1 MLTNTALT
9 LDMVSPTAAASLE
22 PLEQLLWAAGDSLR
36 LAVLQVLGQ
45 SSFGV
50 LELCEICDM
59 RQPAMSHHLK
69 VLAEAELVERRREG
83 NAIWYSRRLPS
94 DELHQALLDRI
105 DEVAPT
111 AAVAERLAQVQAR
124 RAEQSRAW
132 FEQYADEGDAE
143 LIAAYEDYAPLALDM
158 ALRALSQRDVTAGA
172 AQPQAELAIEIG
184 PGDGAFLQALAPYF
198 TRLVGYENV
207 AAQLARAERRLAAE
221 NIGHATLVLGEW
233 PAAAP
238 DEAEADL
245 VVLNMVLHHMPAPA
259 DSLRAAARRLQPGGT
274 LLVTELC
281 RHEEHRAYETCGDLW
296 LGFEEQQLLAWAKR
310 AGLEQNE
317 VQYLAQRNGFQV
329 QVRTFQRSGEK

>member
-1 MLTNTALT
+1 MSLTQAIAHP
-9 LDMVSPTAAASLE
+9 SESRAPTLE

-36 LAVLQVLGQ
+36 LSVLQVLGQ

-69 VLAEAELVERRREG
+69 VLAEAGLVERRREG
-83 NAIWYSRRLPS
+83 NAIWYSRSLAS
-94 DELHQALLDRI
+94 DALHQALLDRI
-105 DEVAPT
+105 DEVPPDGELAG
-111 AAVAERLAQVQAR
+111 RLALVQAR
-124 RAEQSRAW
+124 RAEHSRVW
-132 FEQYADEGDAE
+132 FERYAGEAGQEE
-143 LIAAYEDYAPLALDM
+143 LIAAYEDYADLALEL
-158 ALRALSQRDVTAGA
+158 ALRRVPEG
-172 AQPQAELAIEIG
+172 ELAIEIG
-184 PGDGAFLQALAPYF
+184 PGDGAFMQALSGRF
-198 TRLVGYENV
+198 RRLIGYEN
-207 AAQLARAERRLAAE
+207 APAQLARAERQLADAKVQ
-221 NIGHATLVLGEW
+221 NATLILGEW

-259 DSLRAAARRLQPGGT
+259 DSLRAAARRLKPGGT

-281 RHEEHRAYETCGDLW
+281 RHEEHRAHDTCGDLW
-296 LGFEEQQLLAWAKR
+296 LGFEEQELLAWAKR

-329 QVRTFQRSGEK
+329 QVRTFERSGEK

>member
-1 MLTNTALT
+1 MSLTQAIAHPSA
-9 LDMVSPTAAASLE
+9 DRAPSLE

-36 LAVLQVLGQ
+36 LSVLQVLGQ

-69 VLAEAELVERRREG
+69 VLAEAGLVERRREG
-83 NAIWYSRRLPS
+83 NAIWYSRRLAS
-94 DELHQALLDRI
+94 DALHQALLDRI
-105 DEVAPT
+105 DEVPPDGELAG
-111 AAVAERLAQVQAR
+111 RLARVQAR
-124 RAEQSRAW
+124 RAEQSRVW
-132 FEQYADEGDAE
+132 FERYAGEAGQEE
-143 LIAAYEDYAPLALDM
+143 LIAAYEDYADLALEL
-158 ALRALSQRDVTAGA
+158 ALRSVPEG
-172 AQPQAELAIEIG
+172 ELAIEIG
-184 PGDGAFLQALAPYF
+184 PGDGAFMQALSGRF
-198 TRLVGYENV
+198 RRLIGYEN
-207 AAQLARAERRLAAE
+207 APAQLARAERQLADAKVQ
-221 NIGHATLVLGEW
+221 NATLILGEW

-259 DSLRAAARRLQPGGT
+259 DSLRAAARRLKPGGT

-281 RHEEHRAYETCGDLW
+281 RHEEHRAHDTCGDLW
-296 LGFEEQQLLAWAKR
+296 LGFEEQELLAWAKR

-329 QVRTFQRSGEK
+329 QVRTFERSGEK

>member
-1 MLTNTALT
+1 MSLTQAIAHPSA
-9 LDMVSPTAAASLE
+9 DRAPSLE

-36 LAVLQVLGQ
+36 LSVLQVLGQ

-69 VLAEAELVERRREG
+69 VLAEAGLVERRREG
-83 NAIWYSRRLPS
+83 NAIWYSRSLAS
-94 DELHQALLDRI
+94 DALHQALLDRI
-105 DEVAPT
+105 DEVSPDGELAG
-111 AAVAERLAQVQAR
+111 RLAQVQAR
-124 RAEQSRAW
+124 RAEHSRVW
-132 FEQYADEGDAE
+132 FERYAGEAGQEE
-143 LIAAYEDYAPLALDM
+143 LIAAYEDYADLALEL
-158 ALRALSQRDVTAGA
+158 ALRSVPEG
-172 AQPQAELAIEIG
+172 ELAIEIG
-184 PGDGAFLQALAPYF
+184 PGDGAFMQALSGRF
-198 TRLVGYENV
+198 RRLIGYEN
-207 AAQLARAERRLAAE
+207 APAQLARAERQLADAKVQ
-221 NIGHATLVLGEW
+221 NATLILGEW

-259 DSLRAAARRLQPGGT
+259 DSLRAAARRLKPGGT

-281 RHEEHRAYETCGDLW
+281 RHEEHRAHDTCGDLW
-296 LGFEEQQLLAWAKR
+296 LGFEEQELLAWAKR

-329 QVRTFQRSGEK
+329 QVRTFERSGEK

>member
-1 MLTNTALT
+1 MSLTQAIAHPPADLA
-9 LDMVSPTAAASLE
+9 PSLE

-36 LAVLQVLGQ
+36 LSVLQVLGQ

-69 VLAEAELVERRREG
+69 VLAEAGLVERRREG
-83 NAIWYSRRLPS
+83 NAIWYSRSLAS
-94 DELHQALLDRI
+94 DALHQALLDRI
-105 DEVAPT
+105 DEVPPDGELAG
-111 AAVAERLAQVQAR
+111 RLAQVQAR
-124 RAEQSRAW
+124 RAEHSRVW
-132 FEQYADEGDAE
+132 FERYAGEAGQEE
-143 LIAAYEDYAPLALDM
+143 LIAAYEDYADLALEL
-158 ALRALSQRDVTAGA
+158 ALRSVPEG
-172 AQPQAELAIEIG
+172 ELAIEIG
-184 PGDGAFLQALAPYF
+184 PGDGAFMQALSGRF
-198 TRLVGYENV
+198 RRLIGYEN
-207 AAQLARAERRLAAE
+207 APAQLARAERQLADAKVQ
-221 NIGHATLVLGEW
+221 NATLILGEW

-259 DSLRAAARRLQPGGT
+259 DSLRAAARRLKPGGT

-281 RHEEHRAYETCGDLW
+281 RHEEHRAHDTCGDLW
-296 LGFEEQQLLAWAKR
+296 LGFEEQELLAWAKR

-329 QVRTFQRSGEK
+329 QVRTFERSGEK

>member
-1 MLTNTALT
+1 MSLTQAIAHPPEDLA
-9 LDMVSPTAAASLE
+9 PTLE

-36 LAVLQVLGQ
+36 LSVLQVLGQ

-69 VLAEAELVERRREG
+69 MLAEAGLVERRREG
-83 NAIWYSRRLPS
+83 NAIWYSRSLAS
-94 DELHQALLDRI
+94 DALHQALLDRI
-105 DEVAPT
+105 DEVPPDGELAG
-111 AAVAERLAQVQAR
+111 RLSQVQAR
-124 RAEQSRAW
+124 RAEHSRVW
-132 FEQYADEGDAE
+132 FERYAGEAGQEE
-143 LIAAYEDYAPLALDM
+143 LIAAYEDYADLALEL
-158 ALRALSQRDVTAGA
+158 ALRSVPEG
-172 AQPQAELAIEIG
+172 ELAIEIG
-184 PGDGAFLQALAPYF
+184 PGDGAFMQALSGRF
-198 TRLVGYENV
+198 RRLIGYEN
-207 AAQLARAERRLAAE
+207 APAQLARAERQLADAKVQ
-221 NIGHATLVLGEW
+221 NATLILGEW

-259 DSLRAAARRLQPGGT
+259 DSLRAAARRLKPGGT

-281 RHEEHRAYETCGDLW
+281 RHEEHRAHDTCGDLW
-296 LGFEEQQLLAWAKR
+296 LGFEEQELLAWAKR

-329 QVRTFQRSGEK
+329 QVRTFERSGEK

>member
-1 MLTNTALT
+1 MSLTQAIAHPSA
-9 LDMVSPTAAASLE
+9 DRAPSLE

-36 LAVLQVLGQ
+36 LSVLQVLGQ

-69 VLAEAELVERRREG
+69 VLAEAGLVERRREG
-83 NAIWYSRRLPS
+83 NAIWYSRSLAS
-94 DELHQALLDRI
+94 DALHQALLDRI
-105 DEVAPT
+105 DEVPPDGELAG
-111 AAVAERLAQVQAR
+111 RLAQVQAR
-124 RAEQSRAW
+124 RAEHSRVW
-132 FEQYADEGDAE
+132 FERYAGEAGQEE
-143 LIAAYEDYAPLALDM
+143 LIAAYEDYADLALDL
-158 ALRALSQRDVTAGA
+158 ALRSVPEG
-172 AQPQAELAIEIG
+172 ELAIEIG
-184 PGDGAFLQALAPYF
+184 PGDGAFMQALSGRF
-198 TRLVGYENV
+198 RRLIGYEN
-207 AAQLARAERRLAAE
+207 APAQLARAERQLADAKVQ
-221 NIGHATLVLGEW
+221 NATLILGEW

-259 DSLRAAARRLQPGGT
+259 DSLRAAARRLKPGGI

-281 RHEEHRAYETCGDLW
+281 RHEEHRAHDTCGDLW
-296 LGFEEQQLLAWAKR
+296 LGFEEQELLAWAKR

-329 QVRTFQRSGEK
+329 QVRTFERSGEK

>member
-1 MLTNTALT
+1 MSLTQAIAHPSA
-9 LDMVSPTAAASLE
+9 DRAPSLE

-36 LAVLQVLGQ
+36 LSVLQVLGQ

-69 VLAEAELVERRREG
+69 VLAEAGLVERRREG
-83 NAIWYSRRLPS
+83 NAIWYSRRLAS
-94 DELHQALLDRI
+94 DALHQALLDRI
-105 DEVAPT
+105 DEVPPDGELAG
-111 AAVAERLAQVQAR
+111 RLAQVQAR
-124 RAEQSRAW
+124 RAEQSRVW
-132 FEQYADEGDAE
+132 FERYAGEAGQEE
-143 LIAAYEDYAPLALDM
+143 LIAAYEDYAALALEL
-158 ALRALSQRDVTAGA
+158 ALRSVPEG
-172 AQPQAELAIEIG
+172 ELAIEIG
-184 PGDGAFLQALAPYF
+184 PGDGAFMQALSGRF
-198 TRLVGYENV
+198 RRLIGYEN
-207 AAQLARAERRLAAE
+207 APAQLARAERQLADAKVQ
-221 NIGHATLVLGEW
+221 NATLILGEW

-259 DSLRAAARRLQPGGT
+259 DSLRAAARRLKPGGT

-281 RHEEHRAYETCGDLW
+281 RHEEHRAHDTCGDLW
-296 LGFEEQQLLAWAKR
+296 LGFEEQELLAWAKR

-329 QVRTFQRSGEK
+329 QVRTFERSGEK

>member
-1 MLTNTALT
+1 MSLTQAIAHPSA
-9 LDMVSPTAAASLE
+9 DRAPSLE

-36 LAVLQVLGQ
+36 LSVLQVLGQ

-69 VLAEAELVERRREG
+69 VLAEAGLVERRREG
-83 NAIWYSRRLPS
+83 NAIWYSRSLAS
-94 DELHQALLDRI
+94 DALHQALLDRI
-105 DEVAPT
+105 DEVPPDGELAG
-111 AAVAERLAQVQAR
+111 RLAQVQAR
-124 RAEQSRAW
+124 RAEHSRVW
-132 FEQYADEGDAE
+132 FERYAGEAGQEE
-143 LIAAYEDYAPLALDM
+143 LIAAYEDYADLALEL
-158 ALRALSQRDVTAGA
+158 ALRSVPEG
-172 AQPQAELAIEIG
+172 ELAIEIG
-184 PGDGAFLQALAPYF
+184 PGDGAFMQALSGRF
-198 TRLVGYENV
+198 RRLIGYEN
-207 AAQLARAERRLAAE
+207 APAQLARAERQLADAKVQ
-221 NIGHATLVLGEW
+221 NATLILGEW

-259 DSLRAAARRLQPGGT
+259 DSLRAAARRLKPGGT

-281 RHEEHRAYETCGDLW
+281 RHEEHRAHDTCGDLW
-296 LGFEEQQLLAWAKR
+296 LGFEEQELLAWAKR

-329 QVRTFQRSGEK
+329 QVRTFERSGEK

>member
-1 MLTNTALT
+1 MSLTQAIAHPSA
-9 LDMVSPTAAASLE
+9 DRAPTLE

-36 LAVLQVLGQ
+36 LSVLQVLGQ

-69 VLAEAELVERRREG
+69 VLAEAGLVERRREG
-83 NAIWYSRRLPS
+83 NAIWYSRSLAS
-94 DELHQALLDRI
+94 DALHQALLDRI
-105 DEVAPT
+105 DEVPPDGELAG
-111 AAVAERLAQVQAR
+111 RLAQVQAR
-124 RAEQSRAW
+124 RAEHSRVW
-132 FEQYADEGDAE
+132 FERYAGEAGQEE
-143 LIAAYEDYAPLALDM
+143 LIAAYEDYADLALEL
-158 ALRALSQRDVTAGA
+158 ALRSVPEG
-172 AQPQAELAIEIG
+172 ELAIEIG
-184 PGDGAFLQALAPYF
+184 PGDGAFMQALSGRF
-198 TRLVGYENV
+198 RRLIGYEN
-207 AAQLARAERRLAAE
+207 APAQLARAERQLADAKVQ
-221 NIGHATLVLGEW
+221 NATLILGEW

-259 DSLRAAARRLQPGGT
+259 DSLRAAARRLKPGGT

-281 RHEEHRAYETCGDLW
+281 RHEEHRAHDTCGDLW
-296 LGFEEQQLLAWAKR
+296 LGFEEQELLAWAKR

-329 QVRTFQRSGEK
+329 QVRTFERSGEK

>member
-1 MLTNTALT
+1 MSLTQAIAHLSA
-9 LDMVSPTAAASLE
+9 DRAPTLE

-36 LAVLQVLGQ
+36 LSVLQVLGQ

-69 VLAEAELVERRREG
+69 VLAEAGLVERRREG
-83 NAIWYSRRLPS
+83 NAIWYSRSLAS
-94 DELHQALLDRI
+94 DALHQALLDRI
-105 DEVAPT
+105 DEVPPDGELAG
-111 AAVAERLAQVQAR
+111 RLAQVQAR
-124 RAEQSRAW
+124 RAEHSRVW
-132 FEQYADEGDAE
+132 FERYAGEAGQEE
-143 LIAAYEDYAPLALDM
+143 LIAAYEDYADLALEL
-158 ALRALSQRDVTAGA
+158 ALRSVSEG
-172 AQPQAELAIEIG
+172 ELAIEIG
-184 PGDGAFLQALAPYF
+184 PGDGAFMQALSGRF
-198 TRLVGYENV
+198 RRLIGYEN
-207 AAQLARAERRLAAE
+207 APAQLARAERQLADAKVQ
-221 NIGHATLVLGEW
+221 NATLILGEW

-259 DSLRAAARRLQPGGT
+259 DSLRAAARRLKPGGI

-281 RHEEHRAYETCGDLW
+281 RHEEHRAHDTCGDLW
-296 LGFEEQQLLAWAKR
+296 LGFEEQELLAWAKR

-329 QVRTFQRSGEK
+329 QVRTFERSGEK

>member
-1 MLTNTALT
+1 MSPNTALT
-9 LDMVSPTAAASLE
+9 TDMTTSAPVPSLE

-69 VLAEAELVERRREG
+69 VLAEAQLVERRREG
-83 NAIWYSRRLPS
+83 NAMWYSRRLPS
-94 DELHQALLDRI
+94 EELHQLLLDRI
-105 DEVAPT
+105 DEVPPT
-111 AAVAERLAQVQAR
+111 VEVAERLARVQAR
-124 RAEQSRAW
+124 RAEQSRIW
-132 FEQYADEGDAE
+132 FERHADDGDAE

-158 ALRALSQRDVTAGA
+158 ALRALAQRDTASQGA
-172 AQPQAELAIEIG
+172 QQAELAIEIG
-184 PGDGAFLQALAPYF
+184 PGDGAFIQALAPYF
-198 TRLVGYENV
+198 ARLMGYENV
-207 AAQLARAERRLAAE
+207 AAQLARAERHLAAQQIT
-221 NIGHATLVLGEW
+221 NATLVLGEW

-238 DEAEADL
+238 DKAEADL

-281 RHEEHRAYETCGDLW
+281 RHEEHGAHETCGDLW

-329 QVRTFQRSGEK
+329 QVHTFQRSGEK

>member
-1 MLTNTALT
+1 MSLTQAI
-9 LDMVSPTAAASLE
+9 VYPPAPSLE

-36 LAVLQVLGQ
+36 LSVLQVLGQ

-69 VLAEAELVERRREG
+69 VLAEAGLVERRREG
-83 NAIWYSRRLPS
+83 NAIWYSRRLAS
-94 DELHQALLDRI
+94 DALHQALLDRI
-105 DEVAPT
+105 DEVPPDGELAG
-111 AAVAERLAQVQAR
+111 RLAQVQAR
-124 RAEQSRAW
+124 RAEQSRVW
-132 FEQYADEGDAE
+132 FERYAGEAGQEE
-143 LIAAYEDYAPLALDM
+143 LIAAYEDYAALALEL
-158 ALRALSQRDVTAGA
+158 ALRSVPEG
-172 AQPQAELAIEIG
+172 ELAIEIG
-184 PGDGAFLQALAPYF
+184 PGDGAFMQALSGRF
-198 TRLVGYENV
+198 RRLIGYEN
-207 AAQLARAERRLAAE
+207 APAQLARAERQLADAKVQ
-221 NIGHATLVLGEW
+221 NATLILGEW

-259 DSLRAAARRLQPGGT
+259 DSLRAAARRLKPGGI

-281 RHEEHRAYETCGDLW
+281 RHEEHRAHDTCGDLW
-296 LGFEEQQLLAWAKR
+296 LGFEEQELLVWAKR

-329 QVRTFQRSGEK
+329 QVRTFERSGEK

>member
-1 MLTNTALT
+1 MSLTQAIAHPSA
-9 LDMVSPTAAASLE
+9 DRAPSLE

-36 LAVLQVLGQ
+36 LSVLQVLGQ

-69 VLAEAELVERRREG
+69 VLAEAGLVERRREG
-83 NAIWYSRRLPS
+83 NAIWYSRSLAS
-94 DELHQALLDRI
+94 DALHQALLDRI
-105 DEVAPT
+105 DEVPPDGELAG
-111 AAVAERLAQVQAR
+111 RLAQVQAR
-124 RAEQSRAW
+124 RAEHSRVW
-132 FEQYADEGDAE
+132 FERYAGEAGQEE
-143 LIAAYEDYAPLALDM
+143 LIAAYEDYADLALEL
-158 ALRALSQRDVTAGA
+158 ALRSVPEG
-172 AQPQAELAIEIG
+172 ELAIEIG
-184 PGDGAFLQALAPYF
+184 PGDGAFMQALSGRF
-198 TRLVGYENV
+198 RRLIGYEN
-207 AAQLARAERRLAAE
+207 APAQLARAERQLADAKVQ
-221 NIGHATLVLGEW
+221 NATLILGEW

-259 DSLRAAARRLQPGGT
+259 DSLRAAARRLKPGGI

-281 RHEEHRAYETCGDLW
+281 RHEEHRAHDTCGDLW
-296 LGFEEQQLLAWAKR
+296 LGFEEQELLAWAKR

-329 QVRTFQRSGEK
+329 QVRTFERSGEK

>member
-1 MLTNTALT
+1 MSLTQAIAHPSA
-9 LDMVSPTAAASLE
+9 DRAPSLE

-36 LAVLQVLGQ
+36 LSVLQVLGQ

-69 VLAEAELVERRREG
+69 VLAEAGLVERRREG
-83 NAIWYSRRLPS
+83 NAIWYSRRLAS
-94 DELHQALLDRI
+94 DDLHQALLDRI
-105 DEVAPT
+105 DEVPPDGELAG
-111 AAVAERLAQVQAR
+111 RLAQVQAR
-124 RAEQSRAW
+124 RAEHSRVW
-132 FEQYADEGDAE
+132 FERHADEGDE
-143 LIAAYEDYAPLALDM
+143 DLITAYEDYAPLALDL
-158 ALRALSQRDVTAGA
+158 ALRSVPEG
-172 AQPQAELAIEIG
+172 ELAIEIG
-184 PGDGAFLQALAPYF
+184 PGDGAFLQALSGHFERVIGYDNAP
-198 TRLVGYENV
+198 TRLALAER
-207 AAQLARAERRLAAE
+207 QLAAAKVQ
-221 NIGHATLVLGEW
+221 NATLILGEW

-259 DSLRAAARRLQPGGT
+259 DSLRAAARRLKPGGT

-281 RHEEHRAYETCGDLW
+281 RHEEHRAHDTCGDLW
-296 LGFEEQQLLAWAKR
+296 LGFEEQELLAWAKR

-329 QVRTFQRSGEK
+329 QVRTFERSGEK

>member
-1 MLTNTALT
+1 MSLTQAIAHPSA
-9 LDMVSPTAAASLE
+9 DRAPSLE

-36 LAVLQVLGQ
+36 LSVLQVLGQ

-69 VLAEAELVERRREG
+69 VLAEAGLVERRREG
-83 NAIWYSRRLPS
+83 NAIWYSRSLAS
-94 DELHQALLDRI
+94 DALHQALLDRI
-105 DEVAPT
+105 DEVPPDGELAG
-111 AAVAERLAQVQAR
+111 RLAQVQAR
-124 RAEQSRAW
+124 RAEHSRVW
-132 FEQYADEGDAE
+132 FERYAGEAGQEE
-143 LIAAYEDYAPLALDM
+143 LIAAYEDYADLALEL
-158 ALRALSQRDVTAGA
+158 ALRSVPEG
-172 AQPQAELAIEIG
+172 ELAIEIG
-184 PGDGAFLQALAPYF
+184 PGDGAFMQALSGRF
-198 TRLVGYENV
+198 RRLIGYEN
-207 AAQLARAERRLAAE
+207 APAQLARAERQLADAKVQ
-221 NIGHATLVLGEW
+221 NATLILGEW

-259 DSLRAAARRLQPGGT
+259 DSLRAAARRLKPGGT

-281 RHEEHRAYETCGDLW
+281 RHEEHRAHDTCGDLW
-296 LGFEEQQLLAWAKR
+296 LGFEEQELLAWTKR

-329 QVRTFQRSGEK
+329 QVRTFARSGEK

>member
-1 MLTNTALT
+1 MSLTQAIAHPPEGLA
-9 LDMVSPTAAASLE
+9 PSLA

-36 LAVLQVLGQ
+36 LSVLQVLGQ

-69 VLAEAELVERRREG
+69 VLAEAGLVERRREG
-83 NAIWYSRRLPS
+83 NAIWYSRSLAS
-94 DELHQALLDRI
+94 DALHQALLDRV
-105 DEVAPT
+105 DEVPPDGELAG
-111 AAVAERLAQVQAR
+111 RLAQVQAR
-124 RAEQSRAW
+124 RAEHSRVW
-132 FEQYADEGDAE
+132 FERYAGEAGQEE
-143 LIAAYEDYAPLALDM
+143 LIAAYEDYADLALEL
-158 ALRALSQRDVTAGA
+158 ALRSVPEG
-172 AQPQAELAIEIG
+172 ELAIEIG
-184 PGDGAFLQALAPYF
+184 PGDGAFMQALSGRF
-198 TRLVGYENV
+198 RRLIGYEN
-207 AAQLARAERRLAAE
+207 APAQLARAERQLADAKVQ
-221 NIGHATLVLGEW
+221 NATLILGEW

-259 DSLRAAARRLQPGGT
+259 DSLRAAARRLKPGGI

-281 RHEEHRAYETCGDLW
+281 RHEEHRAHDTCGDLW
-296 LGFEEQQLLAWAKR
+296 LGFEEQELLAWAKR

-329 QVRTFQRSGEK
+329 QVRTFERSGEK

>member
-1 MLTNTALT
+1 MSLTQAIAHPSA
-9 LDMVSPTAAASLE
+9 DRAPSLE

-36 LAVLQVLGQ
+36 LSVLQVLGQ

-69 VLAEAELVERRREG
+69 VLAEAGLVERRREG
-83 NAIWYSRRLPS
+83 NAIWYSRRLAS
-94 DELHQALLDRI
+94 DDLHQALLDRI
-105 DEVAPT
+105 DEVPPDGELAG
-111 AAVAERLAQVQAR
+111 RLAQVQAR
-124 RAEQSRAW
+124 RAEHSRVW
-132 FEQYADEGDAE
+132 FERYAGEAGQEE
-143 LIAAYEDYAPLALDM
+143 LIAAYEDYADLALEL
-158 ALRALSQRDVTAGA
+158 ALRSVPGG
-172 AQPQAELAIEIG
+172 ELAIEIG
-184 PGDGAFLQALAPYF
+184 PGDGAFMQALSGRF
-198 TRLVGYENV
+198 RRLIGYEN
-207 AAQLARAERRLAAE
+207 APAQLARAERQLADAKVQ
-221 NIGHATLVLGEW
+221 NATLILGEW

-259 DSLRAAARRLQPGGT
+259 DSLRAAARRLKPGGT

-281 RHEEHRAYETCGDLW
+281 RHEEHRAHDTCGDLW
-296 LGFEEQQLLAWAKR
+296 LGFEEQELLAWAKR

-329 QVRTFQRSGEK
+329 QVRTFERSGEK

>member
-1 MLTNTALT
+1 MSLTQAIAHPSA
-9 LDMVSPTAAASLE
+9 DRAPSLE

-36 LAVLQVLGQ
+36 LSVLQVLGQ

-69 VLAEAELVERRREG
+69 VLAEAGLVERRREG
-83 NAIWYSRRLPS
+83 NAIWYSRSLAS
-94 DELHQALLDRI
+94 DALHQALLDRI
-105 DEVAPT
+105 DEVPPDGELAG
-111 AAVAERLAQVQAR
+111 RLAQVQAR
-124 RAEQSRAW
+124 RAEQSRVW
-132 FEQYADEGDAE
+132 FERYAGEADQEE
-143 LIAAYEDYAPLALDM
+143 LIAAYEDYADLALEL
-158 ALRALSQRDVTAGA
+158 ALRSVPEG
-172 AQPQAELAIEIG
+172 ELAIEIG
-184 PGDGAFLQALAPYF
+184 PGDGAFMQALSGRF
-198 TRLVGYENV
+198 RRLIGYEN
-207 AAQLARAERRLAAE
+207 APAQLARAERQLADAKVQ
-221 NIGHATLVLGEW
+221 NATLILGEW

-259 DSLRAAARRLQPGGT
+259 DSLRAAARRLKPGGT

-281 RHEEHRAYETCGDLW
+281 RHEEHRAHDTCGDLW
-296 LGFEEQQLLAWAKR
+296 LGFEEQELLAWAKR

-329 QVRTFQRSGEK
+329 QVRTFERSGEK

>member
-1 MLTNTALT
+1 MSLIQAIAYPSA
-9 LDMVSPTAAASLE
+9 DRAPSLE

-36 LAVLQVLGQ
+36 LSVLQVLGQ

-69 VLAEAELVERRREG
+69 VLAEAGLVERRREG
-83 NAIWYSRRLPS
+83 NAIWYSRSLAS
-94 DELHQALLDRI
+94 DALHQALLDRI
-105 DEVAPT
+105 DEVPPDGELAG
-111 AAVAERLAQVQAR
+111 RLAQVQAR
-124 RAEQSRAW
+124 RAEHSRVW
-132 FEQYADEGDAE
+132 FERYAGEAGQEE
-143 LIAAYEDYAPLALDM
+143 LIAAYEDYADLALEL
-158 ALRALSQRDVTAGA
+158 ALRSVPEG
-172 AQPQAELAIEIG
+172 ELAIEIG
-184 PGDGAFLQALAPYF
+184 PGDGAFMQALSGRF
-198 TRLVGYENV
+198 RRLIGYEN
-207 AAQLARAERRLAAE
+207 APAQLARAERQLADAKVQ
-221 NIGHATLVLGEW
+221 NATLILGEW

-259 DSLRAAARRLQPGGT
+259 DSLRAAARRLKPGGI

-281 RHEEHRAYETCGDLW
+281 RHEEHRAHDTCGDLW
-296 LGFEEQQLLAWAKR
+296 LGFEEQELLAWAKR

-329 QVRTFQRSGEK
+329 QVRTFERSGEK

>member
-1 MLTNTALT
+1 MSLTQAIAHPPADLA
-9 LDMVSPTAAASLE
+9 PSLE

-36 LAVLQVLGQ
+36 LSVLQVLGQ

-69 VLAEAELVERRREG
+69 VLAEAGLVERRREG
-83 NAIWYSRRLPS
+83 NAIWYSRSLAS
-94 DELHQALLDRI
+94 DALHQALLDRI
-105 DEVAPT
+105 DEVPPNGELAG
-111 AAVAERLAQVQAR
+111 RLAQVQAR
-124 RAEQSRAW
+124 RAEHSRVW
-132 FEQYADEGDAE
+132 FERYAGEAGQEE
-143 LIAAYEDYAPLALDM
+143 LIAAYEDYADLALEL
-158 ALRALSQRDVTAGA
+158 ALRSVPEG
-172 AQPQAELAIEIG
+172 ELAIEIG
-184 PGDGAFLQALAPYF
+184 PGDGAFMQALSGRF
-198 TRLVGYENV
+198 RRLIGYEN
-207 AAQLARAERRLAAE
+207 APAQLARAERQLADAKVQ
-221 NIGHATLVLGEW
+221 NATLILGEW

-259 DSLRAAARRLQPGGT
+259 DSLRAAARRLKPGGT

-281 RHEEHRAYETCGDLW
+281 RHEEHRAHDTCGDLW
-296 LGFEEQQLLAWAKR
+296 LGFEEQELLAWAKR

-329 QVRTFQRSGEK
+329 QVRTFERSGEK